1 MDYSALV
8 KRTVLALAA
17 ALLLASCSK
26 VTQEN
31 FAKVQD
37 GMSEEAVRAIL
48 GTPTE
53 SSSMTVLGV
62 SGTVSRWVSSDA
74 VITVRFVNG
83 KAALRDGGLGGE
95 RAGRVLR
102 LTP

>member
-1 MDYSALV
+1 MAGDYSGAMNLRAYV
-8 KRTVLALAA
+8 ILA
-17 ALLLASCSK
+17 ALLLVSCTK

-83 KAALRDGGLGGE
+83 KAALRSFDKP
-95 RAGRVLR
+95 AANAKN
-102 LTP
+102 

>member
-1 MDYSALV
+1 MSMRAFV
-8 KRTVLALAA
+8 IVA
-17 ALLLASCSK
+17 ALLVVSCSR

-53 SSSMTVLGV
+53 SNSVSVLGV
-62 SGTVSRWVSSDA
+62 SGTVSRWVSRDA

-83 KAALRDGGLGGE
+83 KAALRSFDKPAAE
-95 RAGRVLR
+95 AGK
-102 LTP
+102 

>member
-1 MDYSALV
+1 MAGDYSGGMTPPAFV
-8 KRTVLALAA
+8 IFA
-17 ALLLASCSK
+17 ALLLASCTK

-48 GTPTE
+48 GTPTD
-53 SSSMTVLGV
+53 
-62 SGTVSRWVSSDA
+62 VSSDA

-83 KAALRDGGLGGE
+83 KAALRSFDKPSAE
-95 RAGRVLR
+95 AKK
-102 LTP
+102 